1 MQHIDKIEKFFEF
14 LEEHLESGFEK
25 IKRTYS
31 LGYYDE
37 FFDDLP

>member
-25 IKRTYS
+25 IKRT
-31 LGYYDE
+31 
-37 FFDDLP
+37 